1 MVATKLKYNKCF
13 ADVCTVMDLVSF
25 LTTDVLVVLA
35 VDLGLFILLIW
46 FLVLWFILREMRQF
60 ARQVTQDNHIDNK
73 TYEVCQESVSNAL
86 NFTAE
91 NSDTLNDLIL
101 IQQALESQVS
111 QIRSAGELSVQEKAS
126 VEELNQKL
134 NKSHQLI
141 RKLKVDLNK
150 STKGLEK
157 AKNKLLQQTGTVESL
172 QLEKEQLEKQFEQ
185 LEQEY
190 IQLTEA
196 DDSSDLTKE
205 FQEEKRKMLE
215 QLEAYKKRINEQGDS
230 EALTAALQ
238 ASKQQLYHVAKEKD
252 FIEQKYLDLL
262 AESEQKNE

>member
-1 MVATKLKYNKCF
+1 
-13 ADVCTVMDLVSF
+13 MDFVSF

-35 VDLGLFILLIW
+35 VDLGLVILLIW
-46 FLVLWFILREMRQF
+46 FLVLWCILRVMRQF
-60 ARQVTQDNHIDNK
+60 ARQATQDSHIDNK

-101 IQQALESQVS
+101 IQQALENQVS
-111 QIRSAGELSVQEKAS
+111 QIRSAGELSDQEKAS

-157 AKNKLLQQTGTVESL
+157 AKSKLLQQTGTVESL
-172 QLEKEQLEKQFEQ
+172 QQEKEQLEKQFEQ

-196 DDSSDLTKE
+196 DDSSDLAKE
-205 FQEEKRKMLE
+205 HQEEKRKMLD
-215 QLEAYKKRINEQGDS
+215 QLEAYKKKLSNQGDS

-262 AESEQKNE
+262 AESEQKNEQN